1 MVFSQGSLIERV
13 FSKNFLGFCKY
24 DENQNG
30 KIYETSRACM
40 RLWSFWMKSFNIRI
54 SMFTNFIDAPIY

>member
-24 DENQNG
+24 DENRNG
-30 KIYETSRACM
+30 KNRRNLVCACM
-40 RLWSFWMKSFNIRI
+40 RLWSFWMKYFKI
-54 SMFTNFIDAPIY
+54 